1 MMNGATLN
9 KLHDMRLSAMAE
21 AYRQQLSDPAIA
33 TLEFEERF
41 GLLVDAEWSR
51 RKSNRLN
58 KLIRKADLQH
68 SSAAIE
74 NIEYH
79 ADRKL
84 DKGQIARLAGCA
96 YITEKHNIIILGA
109 SGSGKTYLS
118 CAFGIAAC
126 RNFYT
131 VKYVRLPDLLNEMA
145 VARGEGIY
153 QKVRNHYQK
162 VSLLIL
168 DEWLLLPLTSSE
180 ARDVLEIVEARHKR
194 ASTIFSS
201 QFAPAGWHGK
211 IGEGTLA
218 DAILDRIVHDSYTI
232 FIDGEDSMRKRKG
245 IQE

>member
-84 DKGQIARLAGCA
+84 DKGQIARLANCA

-180 ARDVLEIVEARHKR
+180 ARDVLDIVEARHKR

>member
-168 DEWLLLPLTSSE
+168 DEWLLLPLTSTE